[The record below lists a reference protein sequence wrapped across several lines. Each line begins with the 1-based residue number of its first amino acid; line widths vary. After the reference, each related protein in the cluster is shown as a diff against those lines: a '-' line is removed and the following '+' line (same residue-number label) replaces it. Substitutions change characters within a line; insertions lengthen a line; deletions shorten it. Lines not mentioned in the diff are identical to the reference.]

1 MNLRSRKALLPD
13 APAIHELIQDYA
25 REGLLLPRTLA
36 EICENVRDFT
46 VIDDGG
52 KVIACGALHLYG
64 PHLAEVRS
72 IAVARERKGQ
82 GVGSRLIQALLQ
94 EADEHQTEQVCLF
107 TRSPDFF
114 AKLGFVAVPHSSLP
128 DKIYKDCQNCPM
140 FTKCDEIAMVYAD
153 GRSVEAVLRW
163 AEQKSSE
170 NLPLLPI
177 LAKPTR

>member
-1 MNLRSRKALLPD
+1 MKLRSRKAVLPD
-13 APAIHELIQDYA
+13 ARAIHELIQEYA
-25 REGLLLPRTLA
+25 HEGLLLPRTLA
-36 EICENVRDFT
+36 ELCENVRDFT

-82 GVGSRLIQALLQ
+82 GVGSQLIEALLK

-107 TRSPDFF
+107 TRAPEFF
-114 AKLGFVAVPHSSLP
+114 TKLGFVAVPHQSLP
-128 DKIYKDCQNCPM
+128 DKIYKDCQSCPM
-140 FTKCDEIAMVYAD
+140 FTKCDEVAMVYAD

-163 AEQKSSE
+163 AEQKTSE

-177 LAKPTR
+177 LAKQSR

>member
-1 MNLRSRKALLPD
+1 MKLRSRKALLPD
-13 APAIHELIQDYA
+13 ARAIHELIQEYA

-46 VIDDGG
+46 VIDDNGA
-52 KVIACGALHLYG
+52 VIACGALHLYG
-64 PHLAEVRS
+64 SHLAEVRS
-72 IAVARERKGQ
+72 IAVSQDRKGQ
-82 GVGSRLIQALLQ
+82 GVGSQLIEALLR

-107 TRSPDFF
+107 TRAPEFF
-114 AKLGFVAVPHSSLP
+114 AKLGFVAVPHQSLP
-128 DKIYKDCQNCPM
+128 DKIYKDCQSCPM

-163 AEQKSSE
+163 AEQKTSE

-177 LAKPTR
+177 LAKQSR